1 MKDLSVYVLVSFI
14 ACVTPGSGVL
24 YTVTNGL
31 RGGLRTV
38 LASPLGTTLGVG
50 LMSLI
55 SATGLGALITSSP
68 ALYAGLQLV
77 SAAVLFWLGWGSWNA
92 GAVRLDKLGRLE
104 SNDSLTFSSIFKGA
118 LYVQASNVM
127 LIVFL
132 LSLMPQFI
140 SPEDDYVSRVTLL
153 SVLFVGICF
162 LVHLGYSAIAAVA
175 CRPELQ
181 HLAQPRQRR
190 SLLASR
196 AERHLERT
204 LQPLESEGQDRA
216 RSRPVD
222 VVEASCQRRRCPEPR
237 TVVHAP
243 APDGNG
249 CERIHPDGQ
258 FLRTGATQVRS
269 ARHRIKAFDPE
280 SLHRVVQN
288 IGKTRMST
296 PEHNRPTSTP
306 LHEEGDVVREG
317 VGDLVT
323 SGSSLEHVVEDK
335 EPRVALVRR
344 NGEGDHF
351 RQDFDSAV
359 DGREGEA
366 CEKGTASARPRR
378 IRITPSEARDL
389 SRRPKLCRRSHAEDV
404 REARR
409 MIEVAVGKRK
419 ILNPLRSNAKRPKV
433 VKENMENASR
443 VPEQIAG
450 RRSDEGGESPF
461 GIKPL
466 PLAKVVDNDRDA
478 GHDATSSGLVKAG
491 GDLVNRGPNA
501 RSSLHY
507 TPEDFE
513 NSTPIPPDPP
523 FRALR
528 RLLTLLAA
536 LLAGVA
542 AGLIV
547 PVLAGFG
554 ERGLAVGIAT
564 TALILLGVGIRD
576 RVRDPDGRAGSL
588 FIGAGIVCV
597 FLLIVVLV

>member
-162 LVHLGYSAIAAVA
+162 LVHLTVTAPLRRWPASGLQARTSASGSTASA
-175 CRPELQ
+175 
-181 HLAQPRQRR
+181 R

-216 RSRPVD
+216 APCPVD

-269 ARHRIKAFDPE
+269 ARHRIKTFDPE
-280 SLHRVVQN
+280 SLHRQFR
-288 IGKTRMST
+288 IFGKDPHEHTRAQQTNQHS
-296 PEHNRPTSTP
+296 PSR
-306 LHEEGDVVREG
+306 GG
-317 VGDLVT
+317 
-323 SGSSLEHVVEDK
+323 
-335 EPRVALVRR
+335 RR
-344 NGEGDHF
+344 
-351 RQDFDSAV
+351 
-359 DGREGEA
+359 
-366 CEKGTASARPRR
+366 RPRR
-378 IRITPSEARDL
+378 CRGPCHQWL
-389 SRRPKLCRRSHAEDV
+389 QSRTCCRRQ
-404 REARR
+404 
-409 MIEVAVGKRK
+409 G
-419 ILNPLRSNAKRPKV
+419 
-433 VKENMENASR
+433 
-443 VPEQIAG
+443 
-450 RRSDEGGESPF
+450 
-461 GIKPL
+461 
-466 PLAKVVDNDRDA
+466 
-478 GHDATSSGLVKAG
+478 TS
-491 GDLVNRGPNA
+491 
-501 RSSLHY
+501 
-507 TPEDFE
+507 
-513 NSTPIPPDPP
+513 
-523 FRALR
+523 
-528 RLLTLLAA
+528 
-536 LLAGVA
+536 
-542 AGLIV
+542 
-547 PVLAGFG
+547 
-554 ERGLAVGIAT
+554 
-564 TALILLGVGIRD
+564 
-576 RVRDPDGRAGSL
+576 GRARPQER
-588 FIGAGIVCV
+588 
-597 FLLIVVLV
+597 